1 MPDPARPPNPFFPL
15 AALSAGLF
23 IITILAM
30 LASLFGDPQ
39 APLAQLFDRFAGR
52 LIAGEVVATLAI
64 GFLALLVDRLQ
75 TLRAQKT
82 PEQDPHDQPHED

>member
-1 MPDPARPPNPFFPL
+1 MSHPARSFNPFFPL

-39 APLAQLFDRFAGR
+39 APMAQLFDRYAGR
-52 LIAGEVVATLAI
+52 LITGEVVATLAT

-82 PEQDPHDQPHED
+82 SRQDPHDQQQEG